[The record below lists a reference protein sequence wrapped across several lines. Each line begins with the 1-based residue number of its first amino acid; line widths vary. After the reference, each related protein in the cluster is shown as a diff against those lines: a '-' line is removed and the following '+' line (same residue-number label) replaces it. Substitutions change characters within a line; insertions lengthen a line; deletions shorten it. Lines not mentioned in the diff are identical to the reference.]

1 MLQSLP
7 YNKLFNCSV
16 TITNQHKTCHLLY
29 SDKLKSLP
37 QQFGQAY
44 TELSQATCRGWREV
58 EILWVIWGHHT
69 QIRCA
74 AANKYQRLVSMETE
88 VPQEESGH
96 KKKRS
101 QHWTPTFYFFNG
113 IPLSSHCQTCQKPRW
128 SQSPRTAYFLTL
140 VHFKTAFFLLK
151 H

>member
-16 TITNQHKTCHLLY
+16 TITNHHKTCNLLY
-29 SDKLKSLP
+29 PDKLKSLP

-44 TELSQATCRGWREV
+44 TELSQATCRGWKEV

-101 QHWTPTFYFFNG
+101 QHWTPTFYFLMAS
-113 IPLSSHCQTCQKPRW
+113 LSALIAK
-128 SQSPRTAYFLTL
+128 L
-140 VHFKTAFFLLK
+140 VRNPADFKVPEQHTFWPWCILKQPFFFC
-151 H
+151 